1 MNCRALP
8 SSRRRKFACGASLMK
23 LLVASGL
30 GALVLT
36 AAGVLSIYGTRTFA
50 TIGNYSDLESKSRNA
65 MDVISGQLRQA
76 TAVIASRTNLP
87 VKSLTV
93 QVEGDDGASATV
105 DLTWDADAR
114 TFELK
119 TGGVKQTLLT
129 ECDRWD
135 FALYNRAPNLGP
147 EEISFNEASDL
158 KDCKLINMSWKC
170 SRTMSGKINA
180 ENVQAMQIVLRNKVR

>member
-1 MNCRALP
+1 MKCRPRQLT
-8 SSRRRKFACGASLMK
+8 RRRKFVCGMSLTK
-23 LLVASGL
+23 LMAASGL
-30 GALVLT
+30 GALVLA

-65 MDVISGQLRQA
+65 FDVISGQLRQA

-93 QVEGDDGASATV
+93 QTEADDGASVTV
-105 DLTWDADAR
+105 ELTWDADAR
-114 TFELK
+114 TFEFK

-129 ECDRWD
+129 ECDSWD

-158 KDCKLINMSWKC
+158 NDCKLINMSWKC
-170 SRTMSGKINA
+170 SRTMSGKVNA
-180 ENVQAMQIVLRNKVR
+180 ESVQAMQIVLRNKVR